1 MSTRRVPAID
11 GWFTMPTD
19 GSAPALIGTRDTTTG
34 TYFFPPE
41 RASSRAPGG
50 ADAEL
55 VDVELSR
62 TGRLWS
68 YTDAGYRP
76 PEPYVPVTDPHVPFA
91 IAAVELAEEKM
102 VVMGQVVA
110 GVAVDD
116 LSVGMEME
124 LVLDTLYSEPDPDG
138 ADGDVVEHV
147 VWKWRPVGGTAAAG
161 AVSAGEPS

>member
-1 MSTRRVPAID
+1 MPDD
-11 GWFTMPTD
+11 GT
-19 GSAPALIGTRDTTTG
+19 APALIGTRDSVTG

-41 RASSRAPGG
+41 RVMSRAPGA

-55 VDVELSR
+55 ADVELSR

-91 IAAVELAEEKM
+91 IAAVELEAEKM

-110 GVAVDD
+110 GVTVDD
-116 LSVGMEME
+116 LQVGMEME
-124 LVLDTLYSEPDPDG
+124 LVLDTLYSEPDPEG
-138 ADGDVVEHV
+138 AEGDTVEYV
-147 VWKWRPVGGTAAAG
+147 VWKWQPTAAGNVGGR
-161 AVSAGEPS
+161 P